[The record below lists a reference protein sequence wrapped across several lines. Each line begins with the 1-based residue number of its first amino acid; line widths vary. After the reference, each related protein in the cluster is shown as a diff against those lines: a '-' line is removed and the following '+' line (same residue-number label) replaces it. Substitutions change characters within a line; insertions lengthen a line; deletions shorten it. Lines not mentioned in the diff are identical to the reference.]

1 MGAALA
7 LMGAELGLA
16 GVESVIPMDEVI
28 VAFRNI
34 QDQLPVCMRCG
45 FDGGLSITKT
55 GRRMQKE
62 WAEMTA
68 AMNRAE
74 KK

>member
-1 MGAALA
+1 M
-7 LMGAELGLA
+7 
-16 GVESVIPMDEVI
+16 I